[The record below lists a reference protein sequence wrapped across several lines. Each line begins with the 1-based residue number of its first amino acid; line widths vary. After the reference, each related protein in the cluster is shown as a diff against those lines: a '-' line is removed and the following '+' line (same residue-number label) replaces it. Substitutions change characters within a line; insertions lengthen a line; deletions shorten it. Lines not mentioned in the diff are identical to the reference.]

1 MKQTLFFILEE
12 LKKRIFLR
20 KRESKIFLFLL
31 AVFISLFL
39 FYVMSVLI
47 SSGKNLHGTSQENVS
62 ISFLMDGELD
72 DLELRD
78 RRRPKEP
85 KQEEAPPETPKVELQ
100 QTEIEK
106 PQMTSDVPHLNLP
119 TDFSLNQGSGVAQGG
134 HNSNRELSPIF
145 RMEPIYPRQAALK
158 GIEGFVVVQ
167 FDVTETGETDN
178 ISVLQASP
186 PQIFNS
192 SAIKAI
198 RKWKFKAQLQDGKP
212 VRIKAQSVNLEFTL
226 EK

>member
-1 MKQTLFFILEE
+1 MKQTLFFIFEE
-12 LKKRIFLR
+12 FKKRIFLR
-20 KRESKIFLFLL
+20 QRESKILLFLL

-62 ISFLMDGELD
+62 ISFLMDEAID
-72 DLELRD
+72 ELELRD

-85 KQEEAPPETPKVELQ
+85 KKEEAPPETPKVELQ

-106 PQMTSDVPHLNLP
+106 PQMSSDIARLDLP
-119 TDFSLNQGSGVAQGG
+119 TDFSLNQGQGVAQGG
-134 HNSNRELSPIF
+134 RSNRELSPIF

-158 GIEGFVVVQ
+158 GIEGFVIVQ
-167 FDVTETGETDN
+167 FDVTKTGETDN
-178 ISVLQASP
+178 ISILQASP

-192 SAIKAI
+192 NAIKAI
-198 RKWKFKAQLQDGKP
+198 RKWKFKAQLQDAKP
-212 VRIKAQSVNLEFTL
+212 VRIKAQSVRLEFTL